1 MNTLRLV
8 TMASML
14 SLVIAAGFSGHA
26 VAQTSTAQG
35 ASEPKGVFIK
45 VGIIDIEGVR
55 ANSAAIKNIRAQ
67 IDKYRSAIQADIQNE
82 EVALRKANEE
92 LARQRTILAPEAFNA
107 ERMKFEQKLAALQ
120 KKVQGSKQAL
130 GIVQA
135 EAVKKVDQ
143 AILEAIQEVIQ
154 KENYTLILRKSST
167 VAAANALDLSQRM
180 LAVVNKKLPNVK
192 VADPSTRK

>member
-1 MNTLRLV
+1 
-8 TMASML
+8 MASML
-14 SLVIAAGFSGHA
+14 SLVIVAGFSGHA